1 MPPLTTALGIDSR
14 EVVAR
19 RADEVTRAID
29 HIRPTHVLWIPSST
43 LKSVIDSIE
52 VRAREGTWIS
62 MPITRE
68 EEGIG
73 IASGLTLGG
82 AKPLLVIQ
90 DNGIGNCLTALTTFP
105 QPYHLPIVMLVSQ
118 RGGLNEYNSM
128 IHTLGERVEDILD
141 AADIRTFLL
150 DERVPVERWATSI
163 VGAWEHAEMTHRPV
177 AVLLNLLY

>member
-1 MPPLTTALGIDSR
+1 
-14 EVVAR
+14 
-19 RADEVTRAID
+19 
-29 HIRPTHVLWIPSST
+29 
-43 LKSVIDSIE
+43 
-52 VRAREGTWIS
+52 

-118 RGGLNEYNSM
+118 REDWQHHFKLIDPKNVHYYDKEGNKTDYAALLAE
-128 IHTLGERVEDILD
+128 LG
-141 AADIRTFLL
+141 
-150 DERVPVERWATSI
+150 VPPAPGTDR
-163 VGAWEHAEMTHRPV
+163 R
-177 AVLLNLLY
+177 